1 MDWTECE
8 TVEVIPG
15 KVSGAPLV
23 KNSRVQADTVL
34 DSYELGETVEQIAYN
49 FDLDAGDIRKVL
61 MFAAEQSEIE
71 TPA

>member
-15 KVSGAPLV
+15 KVSGAPLI

-49 FDLDAGDIRKVL
+49 FDLDAEDIRKVL